1 MRLTGGVPQLLA
13 GVAVAFAI
21 HAAANAAPPSIGSD
35 PWRLCAEA
43 ILRQERR
50 GLTPRHLLTAIA
62 LNESGRA
69 HPGTGT
75 RLAWPWAV
83 MAEGRG
89 RYLATKAEAIAEV
102 RELQARGVRNIDVGC
117 MQINLMYHPDAFAS
131 LEAAF
136 DPATN
141 VAYAAAYLGEL
152 FDELGSWE
160 EAAGRYHSAT
170 PMHKIPYQNR
180 VIATWDRQR
189 ENAAAGDRDPFDLA
203 ALPPPSGIA
212 GAAIARRSGSPGE
225 GGPSLRPP
233 QMPQMPQMPMVR
245 RGQAAPVLAPRD
257 QPGLVR
263 LTPPK
268 AATAA
273 AAARNSAGEAEFA
286 ARRMQYLQAWRANR
300 GAAPEGPVTVV
311 RGTAES
317 VYSFDIR

>member
-1 MRLTGGVPQLLA
+1 MRLADGVRLLLA
-13 GVAVAFAI
+13 GVAVALLV
-21 HAAANAAPPSIGSD
+21 HTPGEAAPSLGGD

-43 ILRQERR
+43 IVRQDRR
-50 GLTPRHLLTAIA
+50 GVTPRHLLTAIA

-69 HPGTGT
+69 HPTAGT

-102 RELQARGVRNIDVGC
+102 RELQGRGVRNIDVGC
-117 MQINLMYHPDAFAS
+117 MQINLYYHPDAFDS

-141 VAYAAAYLGEL
+141 VAYAADYLRALYSER
-152 FDELGSWE
+152 GSWE

-180 VIATWDRQR
+180 VVATWDRQR
-189 ENAAAGDRDPFDLA
+189 DQAEGGDTDPFDLA
-203 ALPPPSGIA
+203 SLPPPPPG
-212 GAAIARRSGSPGE
+212 SGSGRRAAR
-225 GGPSLRPP
+225 PSPAMVNQFVRQMQT
-233 QMPQMPQMPMVR
+233 QMPTRMPMVR
-245 RGQAAPVLAPRD
+245 RGAAAPVMAAQE

-263 LTPPK
+263 VPPRG
-268 AATAA
+268 AA
-273 AAARNSAGEAEFA
+273 AGGRDSAGSAEFA
-286 ARRMQYLQAWRANR
+286 ARRMQYMQAWRANR
-300 GAAPEGPVTVV
+300 PADPEGPVTVV